1 MDLNE
6 EETILIIRRLHKVLR
21 PFLLRRLKK
30 EVESQL
36 PEKVCKKRNS
46 RGDLILFLKPY
57 VMFLFRICC
66 TEDYFFSI
74 CSCCS
79 LFISV
84 LRKLATEE
92 AWVHEVS
99 VFSGFL
105 TSLTALIRFL
115 VIHVKHAIYFKLWV
129 SHALRIRFCPV
140 PSSLH
145 QVQPLLP

>member
-36 PEKVCKKRNS
+36 PEKVCNERS
-46 RGDLILFLKPY
+46 CRGGLILFFKPS
-57 VMFLFRICC
+57 VMFLFQICC
-66 TEDYFFSI
+66 TQDYFFSI
-74 CSCCS
+74 CSCCV
-79 LFISV
+79 LFISAQ
-84 LRKLATEE
+84 RKVATEE
-92 AWVHEVS
+92 AWVLEVS

-105 TSLTALIRFL
+105 TSLTALIWFL
-115 VIHVKHAIYFKLWV
+115 VIHLRQTIYFRLWV
-129 SHALRIRFCPV
+129 NHALRIRFCPV